1 MQRPTGV
8 QAGVL
13 SANCP
18 SLPSAC
24 SGCVMGSGSQGW
36 RFVQGVVEDS
46 PTLLFSGPGS
56 WGPFQNKNLDWFPRM
71 RAMSLVS
78 NEGEGEQN
86 EIRILQEKLNCT
98 MKLVSHLTAQLNE
111 LKEQV
116 CRDRRPSDSYSIL
129 RAPSL
134 HPHL

>member
-1 MQRPTGV
+1 M
-8 QAGVL
+8 
-13 SANCP
+13 
-18 SLPSAC
+18 
-24 SGCVMGSGSQGW
+24 
-36 RFVQGVVEDS
+36 EDT

-56 WGPFQNKNLDWFPRM
+56 RGPFQNKNLDWFPRM

-116 CRDRRPSDSYSIL
+116 CRARCPSDSYSIL

-134 HPHL
+134 PSSPLGPEPRTLVSPES